1 MATALRQS
9 RREADAACPV
19 EPLVVFV
26 AGNPNVGKSSLF
38 NSLTG
43 SSRETAN
50 CAGVS
55 VDACSVC
62 TLWEGRPIEVVDL
75 PGSYSLDG
83 PSEDQQAARR
93 ALLERRPDV
102 IVAVAD
108 ATNLARSLYLP
119 LQLLDLGYR
128 VVVALNLSD
137 EAERRG
143 RLPDAEVLSRD
154 LGVPVVPTVAPRGTG
169 LVELEAAVLRVSA
182 GGGLGETAGTPLPP
196 EVEQRVE
203 EVALHVAALAEDG
216 RRAARRARRPRRAR
230 WPSWRA
236 TPRWLA
242 PSASASPGVLTDADD
257 VLALDIAKARHAEAR
272 ALAAAAQDTRAAADR
287 WWRLTTAPRT
297 GIPIMLGVIVSVFA
311 TLFIVGDL
319 LSRVLTAAWTAWI
332 SPAVIDIVTAI
343 FGTGTL
349 GRVVLWGVDGG
360 ILATLAVGIPY
371 ILTFYF
377 ILALVEDTGYMNAA
391 AFLSDRVMHRIG
403 LHGRAIIPLIAA
415 GGCNVPAIIA
425 TRSLTNKRERTI
437 AAVLATLTPCSARTA
452 VIIGAVAGVAGWQYA
467 VLTYVVLIVVIV
479 LAGLGLNRLMPGDK
493 GVLVMEMFPFRR
505 PVLRQVARKTWRR
518 FREFVWDAAPII
530 LLGSMALGVLYET
543 GWIWDIGTVLGPDRR
558 GRAAP
563 AHGGRAH
570 ARVRRAAQ
578 GARAAAPARVRDGRG
593 RRHRRQHLVVHDDV
607 ADRHLRDRQRAVHPV
622 RGDDRGARA
631 RAGLAAHGGHL
642 RRHAGARARRG
653 RRRRPR
659 PAADRIGRG
668 SARPRT
674 VEHASAHASLWPH
687 AGAGLQPVV
696 PSAEEGP
703 W

>member
-1 MATALRQS
+1 MQAGR
-9 RREADAACPV
+9 AAAEECAAGTL
-19 EPLVVFV
+19 LVVCL

-43 SSRETAN
+43 SGRETAN

-55 VDACSVC
+55 VDACAVR
-62 TLWEGRPIEVVDL
+62 TRWEGRRIEVVDL

-83 PSEDQQAARR
+83 RGDDQKAARE
-93 ALLERRPDV
+93 ALFQWRPDV
-102 IVAVAD
+102 IVAVVD
-108 ATNLARSLYLP
+108 ATNLGRSLYLP

-137 EAERRG
+137 EAGRRG
-143 RLPDAEVLSRD
+143 RMPDAEVLSRD

-169 LVELEAAVLRVSA
+169 LEDLEAAVLRVSA
-182 GGGLGETAGTPLPP
+182 GGGLGQTAGTPLPA
-196 EVEQRVE
+196 EVDERVGE
-203 EVALHVAALAEDG
+203 LAFHIAARADADRGLPGGLDA
-216 RRAARRARRPRRAR
+216 RAAAFAVLEGD
-230 WPSWRA
+230 A
-236 TPRWLA
+236 GMMAELGLDA
-242 PSASASPGVLTDADD
+242 DGGLTDADEG
-257 VLALDIAKARHAEAR
+257 LALEIAKARHAEAR
-272 ALAAAAQDTRAAADR
+272 ALAAAAQDAPASADR

-297 GIPIMLGVIVSVFA
+297 GIPILIGVITAVFT
-311 TLFIVGDL
+311 TLFVVGDL
-319 LSRVLTAAWTAWI
+319 LARVLTAAWTTWI
-332 SPAVIDIVTAI
+332 SPAVVRGVEAVLGD
-343 FGTGTL
+343 GTV

-391 AFLSDRVMHRIG
+391 AFLSDRIMHHVG

-467 VLTYVVLIVVIV
+467 LLTYAVLIVVIV

-530 LLGSMALGVLYET
+530 LLGSMALGLLYET
-543 GWIWDIGTVLGPDRR
+543 GWVWKLGAVLEPIVEGWLLLPMVAGLTLVFAILRKELALQLLLVFAAVQAGGAVASISSFMSTSQIVTYAIVNAIYIPCVATIAVLGRELGWRR
-558 GRAAP
+558 TVVICAGTIVLALLV
-563 AHGGRAH
+563 GGIV
-570 ARVRRAAQ
+570 ARVLPLL
-578 GARAAAPARVRDGRG
+578 GA
-593 RRHRRQHLVVHDDV
+593 
-607 ADRHLRDRQRAVHPV
+607 
-622 RGDDRGARA
+622 
-631 RAGLAAHGGHL
+631 
-642 RRHAGARARRG
+642 
-653 RRRRPR
+653 
-659 PAADRIGRG
+659 
-668 SARPRT
+668 
-674 VEHASAHASLWPH
+674 
-687 AGAGLQPVV
+687 
-696 PSAEEGP
+696 
-703 W
+703 

>member
-1 MATALRQS
+1 MATALRQN

-83 PSEDQQAARR
+83 PSEDHQAARR

-216 RRAARRARRPRRAR
+216 RRAPGGLGARAAALAVLEGDAEVARAVGLGA
-230 WPSWRA
+230 
-236 TPRWLA
+236 
-242 PSASASPGVLTDADD
+242 PGVLTDADD

-467 VLTYVVLIVVIV
+467 VLTYVVLIVVII

-543 GWIWDIGTVLGPDRR
+543 GWIWDIGRVLGPIVEGVLLLPMVAGLTLVFAVLRKELALQLLLVFATVAAGGTVASISSFMSTSQIVTFAIVNALYIPCVATIAVLGRELGWRR
-558 GRAAP
+558 TAVICAGTLVLALFV
-563 AHGGRAH
+563 GGVV
-570 ARVRRAAQ
+570 ARVL
-578 GARAAAPARVRDGRG
+578 P
-593 RRHRRQHLVVHDDV
+593 L
-607 ADRHLRDRQRAVHPV
+607 
-622 RGDDRGARA
+622 
-631 RAGLAAHGGHL
+631 
-642 RRHAGARARRG
+642 
-653 RRRRPR
+653 
-659 PAADRIGRG
+659 IG
-668 SARPRT
+668 
-674 VEHASAHASLWPH
+674 
-687 AGAGLQPVV
+687 
-696 PSAEEGP
+696 
-703 W
+703 

>member
-1 MATALRQS
+1 VATALRQT
-9 RREADAACPV
+9 RPDEAGACLVDPV
-19 EPLVVFV
+19 IVFV

-50 CAGVS
+50 CAGIS

-62 TLWEGRPIEVVDL
+62 TRWGERPIEVVDL

-83 PSEDQQAARR
+83 PSEDHQAARR

-102 IVAVAD
+102 VVAVAD

-119 LQLLDLGYR
+119 LQFLDLGYK
-128 VVVALNLSD
+128 VVIALNLSD
-137 EAERRG
+137 EAKRRG
-143 RLPDAEVLSRD
+143 RVPDAEVLSRD
-154 LGVPVVPTVAPRGTG
+154 LGVPVVPTVAPRGEG
-169 LVELEAAVLRVSA
+169 LEELEAEVLRVAA
-182 GGGLGETAGTPLPP
+182 GSGLGETAGTPLPAD
-196 EVEQRVE
+196 VEYRLE
-203 EVALHVAALAEDG
+203 EVALHIAALTEDG
-216 RRAARRARRPRRAR
+216 RRTPGGLGARAAAFAVLEGD
-230 WPSWRA
+230 A
-236 TPRWLA
+236 EVAAAVGLG
-242 PSASASPGVLTDADD
+242 ASGVLTDADD
-257 VLALDIAKARHAEAR
+257 GLALDISKARHAEAR
-272 ALAAAAQDTRAAADR
+272 ALAAAAQDTRATADR
-287 WWRLTTAPRT
+287 WWALTTAPRT
-297 GIPIMLGVIVSVFA
+297 GIPILLGVIVGVFA

-332 SPAVIDIVTAI
+332 SPAVVDIVTAI
-343 FGTGTL
+343 FGDGTV
-349 GRVVLWGVDGG
+349 GKVVLWGVDGG

-391 AFLSDRVMHRIG
+391 AFLSDRVLHRVG

-467 VLTYVVLIVVIV
+467 VLTYMVLIVVIV
-479 LAGLGLNRLMPGDK
+479 LAGLGMNRLMPGDK

-543 GWIWDIGTVLGPDRR
+543 GWIWDLGTVLGPIVEGWLLLPLVAGLTLVFAVLRKELALQLLLVFATVAAGGTVASISSFMTTSQIVTFAIVNALYIPCVATIAVLGRELGWRR
-558 GRAAP
+558 TAVICAGTLVLALLV
-563 AHGGRAH
+563 GGVV
-570 ARVRRAAQ
+570 ARVL
-578 GARAAAPARVRDGRG
+578 P
-593 RRHRRQHLVVHDDV
+593 L
-607 ADRHLRDRQRAVHPV
+607 
-622 RGDDRGARA
+622 
-631 RAGLAAHGGHL
+631 
-642 RRHAGARARRG
+642 
-653 RRRRPR
+653 
-659 PAADRIGRG
+659 I
-668 SARPRT
+668 S
-674 VEHASAHASLWPH
+674 
-687 AGAGLQPVV
+687 
-696 PSAEEGP
+696 
-703 W
+703 

>member
-1 MATALRQS
+1 M
-9 RREADAACPV
+9 
-19 EPLVVFV
+19 FV
-26 AGNPNVGKSSLF
+26 AGNPNVGKSTLF

-62 TLWEGRPIEVVDL
+62 TSWAGEPIEVVDL

-83 PSEDQQAARR
+83 PSEDQQVARR

-102 IVAVAD
+102 VVAVAD

-137 EAERRG
+137 EARRRG
-143 RLPDAEVLSRD
+143 RQPDAEMLSRD
-154 LGVPVVPTVAPRGTG
+154 LGVPVVPTVAPRNQGLDELRSEVFRVADVERVTG
-169 LVELEAAVLRVSA
+169 DHV
-182 GGGLGETAGTPLPP
+182 GETAGTPLPP
-196 EVEQRVE
+196 ETESR
-203 EVALHVAALAEDG
+203 LAELAFHIETHAEDVG
-216 RRAARRARRPRRAR
+216 RALPGGFSARAAAFAVLEGD
-230 WPSWRA
+230 A
-236 TPRWLA
+236 AVTAELDLEL
-242 PSASASPGVLTDADD
+242 GDFLTDHDEG
-257 VLALDIAKARHAEAR
+257 LALEIAKARHAEAR

-297 GIPIMLGVIVSVFA
+297 GIPILVGVIVSVFA

-332 SPAVIDIVTAI
+332 SPAVIDVVTAI
-343 FGTGTL
+343 FGNGIV
-349 GRVVLWGVDGG
+349 GKVVLWGVDGG

-391 AFLSDRVMHRIG
+391 AFLSDRIMHRVG

-425 TRSLTNKRERTI
+425 TRTLSSKRERTI
-437 AAVLATLTPCSARTA
+437 ASVLATLTPCSARTA

-467 VLTYVVLIVVIV
+467 VLTYLVLIVVIV
-479 LAGLGLNRLMPGDK
+479 LAGLAMNRLMPGDK

-505 PVLRQVARKTWRR
+505 PVLRQVVRKTWRR

-543 GWIWDIGTVLGPDRR
+543 GWIWDIGKVLGPIVQGVLLLPMVAGLTLVFAVLRKELALQLLLVFATVAAGGTVVSISSFMTTSQIVTFAIVNALYIPCVATIAVLGRELGWRR
-558 GRAAP
+558 TALICAGTLGIALLV
-563 AHGGRAH
+563 GGVV
-570 ARVRRAAQ
+570 ARVL
-578 GARAAAPARVRDGRG
+578 P
-593 RRHRRQHLVVHDDV
+593 L
-607 ADRHLRDRQRAVHPV
+607 
-622 RGDDRGARA
+622 
-631 RAGLAAHGGHL
+631 
-642 RRHAGARARRG
+642 
-653 RRRRPR
+653 
-659 PAADRIGRG
+659 IG
-668 SARPRT
+668 
-674 VEHASAHASLWPH
+674 
-687 AGAGLQPVV
+687 
-696 PSAEEGP
+696 
-703 W
+703 